1 MGFKPHKLG
10 YEAPIAMVNNGKII
24 IRTNSLM
31 TPEGMKKI
39 YLPFFTQIQGSK
51 QQTLDRN
58 YTWKMMQ
65 QINIYIIW
73 KAPATIGNI
82 WQPLVFPTKTSS

>member
-65 QINIYIIW
+65 QIYKYI
-73 KAPATIGNI
+73 
-82 WQPLVFPTKTSS
+82 